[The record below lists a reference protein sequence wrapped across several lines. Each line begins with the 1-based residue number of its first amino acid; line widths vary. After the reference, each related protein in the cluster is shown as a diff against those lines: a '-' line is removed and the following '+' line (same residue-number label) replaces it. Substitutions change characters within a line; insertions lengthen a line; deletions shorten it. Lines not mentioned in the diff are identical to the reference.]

1 MHKEKIETGSIISQI
16 NSWPFAFMV
25 SLVVVLILIFKSMWN
40 FVSGLYFPYAY
51 EAIFFPYFMY
61 LLFSFVAY
69 SRGDSV
75 NTTRQFLLLLS
86 VVLLFMP
93 SAYLLM
99 TGQVDVHT
107 AIFGDFNPS
116 LEHMPYASAL
126 PVIFYL
132 ALLAPI
138 KGFMKYE

>member
-1 MHKEKIETGSIISQI
+1 MQKAKIETDSIINQI
-16 NSWPFAFMV
+16 NNWPFAFM
-25 SLVVVLILIFKSMWN
+25 LGMVVFLILTFQSMWN

-61 LLFSFVAY
+61 LMYSFAAY
-69 SRGDSV
+69 SKGDSV

-93 SAYLLM
+93 SVYLLM
-99 TGQVDVHT
+99 TGQVDVHA
-107 AIFGDFNPS
+107 AIFSDFNPS

-138 KGFMKYE
+138 KDFLK